1 MNYTTPLAFRLRPNN
16 LDEVIGQKHL
26 LGEDGFLRQSV
37 KSHTLFSLIFFGP
50 PGCGKTTIAEAYAK
64 SMDVKYIL
72 LNAVTSNKK
81 DLEEAIKEC
90 LLFNESIIIMD
101 EVHRMN
107 KDKQDLLLPYLENG
121 SIYLIGCTTSNPYI
135 SINQAIRSRVH
146 LLEVSKLNEGDIK
159 EGIIRALKSPK
170 GMNNKFTLEE
180 DALNYLASSSSG
192 DMRFALNYIQVLSM
206 YNKKTFNINDIKNIV
221 KVPNYSFDKN
231 EDSHY
236 NLVSA
241 LQKSIRGS
249 DVNASLYYLARICVN
264 EDLDSIERRLLIT
277 AYEDVGLANPYAVDR
292 VYNAIETAKKVGFPE
307 AIIPLGFAVCDLAL
321 SPKSKYATLA
331 IEEAYEEA
339 KKYPL
344 DVLDYLKYTRVNV
357 SEEDAYPYDRS
368 DLWEKMQ
375 YLPEII
381 KDIEFYKPLGKS
393 KYEKA
398 LNDNYLRLKNNKRSS
413 DLRKLKS
420 K

>member
-1 MNYTTPLAFRLRPNN
+1 MNYTTPLAFRLRPND

-26 LGEDGFLRQSV
+26 LGENGFLRQSV
-37 KSHTLFSLIFFGP
+37 NTHTLFSIIFFGP

-64 SMDVKYIL
+64 SMNVKYCK

-81 DLEEAIKEC
+81 DLEEAIREC
-90 LLFNESIIIMD
+90 SSHKESIIIMD

-107 KDKQDLLLPYLENG
+107 KDKQDILLPYLE
-121 SIYLIGCTTSNPYI
+121 SETIYLLGCTTSNPYI
-135 SINQAIRSRVH
+135 AINQAIRSRVH
-146 LLEVSKLNEGDIK
+146 LLEVSRLANDDI
-159 EGIIRALKSPK
+159 EDGIRRALKSEK
-170 GMNNKFTLEE
+170 GMNNSLKLSD
-180 DALNYLASSSSG
+180 DAIKYLAKSSSG

-206 YNKKTFNINDIKNIV
+206 YKKDIITIDDIKNIV
-221 KVPNYSFDKN
+221 KVPNYTFDKD

-241 LQKSIRGS
+241 MQKSIRGS
-249 DVNASLYYLARICVN
+249 DVDAALYYLARICVN

-277 AYEDVGLANPYAVDR
+277 AYEDVGLANPYAVER
-292 VYNAIETAKKVGFPE
+292 VYHAIETAKKVGFPE
-307 AIIPLGFAVCDLAL
+307 AIIPLGFAVCDLCL
-321 SPKSKYATLA
+321 SPKSKAAALA
-331 IEEAYEEA
+331 IETAYEEA

-357 SEEDAYPYDRS
+357 SEEDSYPYDRS

-375 YLPEII
+375 YLPEMI
-381 KDIEFYKPLGKS
+381 KNISFYKPLGNS

-398 LNDNYLRLKNNKRSS
+398 LNDNYLRLKNIKRSS
-413 DLRKLKS
+413 DLRKLKN

>member
-64 SMDVKYIL
+64 SMDVKYVL

-146 LLEVSKLNEGDIK
+146 LLEVSRLNEDDIK

-206 YNKKTFNINDIKNIV
+206 YNKKTFNIKDIKNIV

-231 EDSHY
+231 EESHY

-331 IEEAYEEA
+331 IEEAYAEA

-357 SEEDAYPYDRS
+357 NEEDAYPYDRS

-398 LNDNYLRLKNNKRSS
+398 LNDNYLRLKNNKRTS